1 VSTGLLPPHSV
12 ANMFG
17 SWLQR
22 ISVDLRPFVLL
33 VATTF
38 CWSMWLCRND
48 MVFEKKTAATPLHV
62 IYSVIHWLRTW
73 TILQKATSQ
82 DLVAAACQ
90 RLAQVAKEFFTRT
103 HGWQSSLRITSH

>member
-1 VSTGLLPPHSV
+1 
-12 ANMFG
+12 
-17 SWLQR
+17 
-22 ISVDLRPFVLL
+22 
-33 VATTF
+33 
-38 CWSMWLCRND
+38 